1 MTYSFFSPSRFDLT
15 GLLFWLVEREIES
28 AATGG
33 VIEGMLRRLE
43 TQRNL
48 SLADFK
54 EIGRASSRDDKHVLD
69 TGEFL
74 LFDRDGI
81 SHIVSFS
88 CLIYYFFVCYTN
100 AKEMNLHDIN
110 IYFSY
115 SGELFGSNA
124 RN

>member
-1 MTYSFFSPSRFDLT
+1 MFFFPSRFDLT
-15 GLLFWLVEREIES
+15 GFLFWSIEREIER

-33 VIEGMLRRLE
+33 GIEGMFKRLE

-48 SLADFK
+48 SLGDFI

-81 SHIVSFS
+81 SHIASFS
-88 CLIYYFFVCYTN
+88 CLIYCFFVCYTN
-100 AKEMNLHDIN
+100 AKEMNLQDIN

-115 SGELFGSNA
+115 SGK
-124 RN
+124 